1 MVNEI
6 LIMTDTHNN
15 NQASPIES
23 GVDVLLALLYA
34 PGTTGQPAEPIRGTT
49 RLQKLLFLLWKEG
62 SFYEDVPNLYNF
74 KAYDFGPCMDDLY
87 DDLEFAEDIGL
98 VTAQEVP
105 SGNEY
110 EGADE
115 DAFLK
120 DFGFRWT
127 QQSTRRDFSLTE
139 TGIEAGQE
147 IYNALDK
154 DKQNQLNQ
162 IKRRFNSMQFFDLL
176 RYVYRKYPIF
186 AKKSVL
192 SL

>member
-1 MVNEI
+1 
-6 LIMTDTHNN
+6 MTSEQNKEPST
-15 NQASPIES
+15 PIES
-23 GVDVLLALLYA
+23 GIDVLVALLYA
-34 PGTTGQPAEPIRGTT
+34 PGTTGQIAEAVCGTT

-62 SFYEDVPNLYNF
+62 SFYEDIPDLYNF

-98 VTAQEVP
+98 LTVEEVP

-115 DAFLK
+115 DAFIE
-120 DFGFRWT
+120 DFGFRLIK
-127 QQSTRRDFSLTE
+127 QPTRRDFVLTE
-139 TGIEAGQE
+139 IGKQAGKE
-147 IYNALDK
+147 IYDALDE
-154 DKQNQLNQ
+154 DKQNRLNQ
-162 IKRRFNSMQFFDLL
+162 IKRRFNSMQFFELL
-176 RYVYRKYPIF
+176 RYVYRKYPAF

>member
-1 MVNEI
+1 MK
-6 LIMTDTHNN
+6 
-15 NQASPIES
+15 QAENDNPYNPIES
-23 GVDVLLALLYA
+23 GIDVLLALLYA
-34 PGTTGQPAEPIRGTT
+34 PGASGQTAEPIHGTT

-62 SFYEDVPNLYNF
+62 KFYEDIPNLYNF

-98 VTAQEVP
+98 LTIDEVP

-115 DAFLK
+115 DAFLQ
-120 DFGFRWT
+120 DFGFRLVKRP
-127 QQSTRRDFSLTE
+127 TRRDFVLTE
-139 TGIEAGQE
+139 TGQEAAKE
-147 IYNALDK
+147 IYDALDK
-154 DKQNQLNQ
+154 DRRQRLNQ

-176 RYVYRKYPIF
+176 RYVYHKYPAF